1 MSYINSKP
9 SVGVECGIKKRGVSV
24 QMTDRLLEDLLPT
37 AWAYICPWGKH
48 RSAEHGA
55 ICGPG
60 TSPRSLRTTALG
72 SKAATAFWGS
82 ACLLGAQHGTMLPA
96 TLGHFCARN
105 YCSRMRRSQTSGKC
119 CAVHLHKGKLSSS
132 SSLAVMGLLSHRTS
146 HSHHQSLLISP
157 TDLFL

>member
-72 SKAATAFWGS
+72 SKGATAFWGS

-96 TLGHFCARN
+96 TLGRLCQKLLLKDATQPDVR
-105 YCSRMRRSQTSGKC
+105 KVLC
-119 CAVHLHKGKLSSS
+119 CASTQGEAVFLLQPRCDGASVPQNITFPSPES
-132 SSLAVMGLLSHRTS
+132 ADLAN
-146 HSHHQSLLISP
+146 
-157 TDLFL
+157 